1 MRDDPVWFDDP
12 EDAPAPRT
20 GSRRAIVLAIAA
32 IPWMLVAA
40 LVLLPDRTVNPAG
53 TASPPSAAAD
63 TQAGTTTTAV
73 PSSDSAP
80 APPVPPAP
88 SAADRLDTEVD
99 TPIRHPHDAGTTL
112 ADIGTELSTRDSL
125 AAVAT
130 VVARAW
136 LTGVSPHLDVPGL
149 TPTDP
154 SSYAEHVV
162 VEAIDRHDPHLAVVT
177 VLAVQL
183 RESPEGLRV
192 DTRRVAVPLATTD
205 GRVHPVDEPWW
216 LPTPDLR
223 SGDLPAE
230 PQTDPAWFE
239 AAVTGLRAAG
249 LQDIEVTALERT
261 DHWPWRAHITART
274 ADGQPIDGPVW
285 LRWTG
290 QGFEVA
296 GHVPASSAATPP
308 DTPPDL
314 PPDVPPGTP
323 SDVPP
328 DVPADDQQEVDP

>member
-20 GSRRAIVLAIAA
+20 GSRRAVVLAIAA
-32 IPWMLVAA
+32 IPWLLVAA
-40 LVLLPDRTVNPAG
+40 LVLLPDRSADPADTIPTASATPDTTPDAG
-53 TASPPSAAAD
+53 TPTPPE
-63 TQAGTTTTAV
+63 
-73 PSSDSAP
+73 SDPDPPPPAP
-80 APPVPPAP
+80 APPLAEG
-88 SAADRLDTEVD
+88 RLDAEVD
-99 TPIRHPHDAGTTL
+99 TRSRHPDAAVTTM

-154 SSYAEHVV
+154 SGYAEHVV

-177 VLAVQL
+177 VLAVLL
-183 RESPEGLRV
+183 RETPEGLRV
-192 DTRRVAVPLATTD
+192 DTQRVAVPLAITD
-205 GRVHPVDEPWW
+205 GRVHPADEPWW
-216 LPTPDLR
+216 LPSPDLR

-239 AAVTGLRAAG
+239 AAATGLRAAG
-249 LQDIEVTALERT
+249 FQDIEVTALERT
-261 DHWPWRAHITART
+261 DRWPWRARITART

-285 LRWTG
+285 LQWTG

-296 GHVPASSAATPP
+296 GHVPASSATTPP
-308 DTPPDL
+308 DTPPD
-314 PPDVPPGTP
+314 
-323 SDVPP
+323 VPP
-328 DVPADDQQEVDP
+328 DTPPDIPADDEQEVDP